1 MVMKTIINIKA
12 DKSVKDA
19 AKKIAKKLGLSLS
32 AVVNA
37 QLKQFVRNKSLYFS
51 TIPRMTK
58 ELEEIVGRAEK
69 DIKAGKNL
77 SPMFSSVD
85 DAIAYLDG
93 L

>member
-1 MVMKTIINIKA
+1 MKVIINIKA

-19 AKKIAKKLGLSLS
+19 AQKIAEELGLSLS

-37 QLKQFVRNKSLYFS
+37 QLKQFVRNKSVYFS

-58 ELEEIVGRAEK
+58 ELEEIVGVAMK
-69 DIKAGKNL
+69 DIKEGKNL
-77 SPMFSSVD
+77 SPMFHSAK
-85 DAIAYLDG
+85 DAIAYLRE

>member
-1 MVMKTIINIKA
+1 MKTIINIKA

-19 AKKIAKKLGLSLS
+19 AKKIAEELGLSLS

-58 ELEEIVGRAEK
+58 ELEEIVGVAMK

-77 SPMFSSVD
+77 SPAFTSVE
-85 DAIAYLDG
+85 DAIAYLDAP
-93 L
+93 

>member
-1 MVMKTIINIKA
+1 MGMKSIINIKA

-19 AKKIAKKLGLSLS
+19 AKKIAEELGLSLS

-37 QLKQFVRNKSLYFS
+37 QLKQFVRNKSVYFS

-77 SPMFSSVD
+77 SPMFSSAH
-85 DAIAYLDG
+85 DAIAYLDA

>member
-1 MVMKTIINIKA
+1 MDMKTIITIKA
-12 DKSVKDA
+12 DKRVKDE
-19 AKKIAKKLGLSLS
+19 AKKIAEELGLSLS

-37 QLKQFVRNKSLYFS
+37 QLKQFVRNRSVYFS

-58 ELEEIVGRAEK
+58 ELENIVGVALK

-77 SPMFSSVD
+77 SPMFDSVD
-85 DAIAYLDG
+85 NAIAYLDA